1 MENFK
6 TDIPVALVFFN
17 RPDTL
22 KKVFEAIRKARP
34 SKLFLI
40 QDGAREGN
48 VKDLKNVPICREIVE
63 NVDWDCEVHKIYSDI
78 NLGCGYR
85 IYSGIT
91 EAFKIV
97 DRLVIVEDDI
107 VIGDDMLPFC
117 AELLEKYKDDQR
129 IDKISGMNHMLDYKD
144 CPYSYFF
151 AEGGGAVWGWATWK
165 RVWENFEWNWECTED
180 HYTMRIMPYL
190 KFPIVTGAWLKSIVE
205 KKVASMKSGEKQTS
219 WSMQCNDSCCR
230 LQSRISIV
238 PKMNLISN
246 IGLIGEHSNSSSLYR
261 LPRKLRCI
269 YFGERYTL
277 ERPLKHPKYV
287 ISDNYYL
294 NKQEEI
300 LHGSKVEKLL
310 RLRKWE
316 MILYKLFPS
325 FGK

>member
-219 WSMQCNDSCCR
+219 WSMQCNVSCCR

-246 IGLIGEHSNSSSLYR
+246 IGLIGEHSNSSSL
-261 LPRKLRCI
+261 
-269 YFGERYTL
+269 
-277 ERPLKHPKYV
+277 
-287 ISDNYYL
+287 
-294 NKQEEI
+294 
-300 LHGSKVEKLL
+300 
-310 RLRKWE
+310 
-316 MILYKLFPS
+316 
-325 FGK
+325 